1 MLRARVTA
9 HPAASYIAF
18 PRFPRHGA
26 AVCVTLDFSHS
37 FGFER
42 IPCMS
47 SAAKFF
53 QVIQAR
59 DTAAVKRMLSAEPE
73 LVSARNE
80 KEQSALLLTAYS
92 GNKELCDVLQ
102 AQGIL
107 LELHEAAALGGLAR
121 VKKLIEGMRRESPT
135 HSPDG
140 FPVI

>member
-1 MLRARVTA
+1 M
-9 HPAASYIAF
+9 AF
-18 PRFPRHGA
+18 PRVARHGG
-26 AVCVTLDFSHS
+26 AVWVTLDFSHS

-80 KEQSALLLTAYS
+80 KGQSALLLTAYS
-92 GNKELCDVLQ
+92 ANKELCDVLQ
-102 AQGIL
+102 AQGIP
-107 LELHEAAALGGLAR
+107 LELHEPAPLGWLDPANQ
-121 VKKLIEGMRRESPT
+121 LIEQ
-135 HSPDG
+135 
-140 FPVI
+140 